1 MSGVGP
7 FLAEDYNSDRNILKH
22 SIDQMATM
30 ISRTKKLD
38 YDTVRGNLVD
48 YFKAHKDKYK
58 SRRAKVI
65 LKNKQGDREMKI
77 IPLAGVFKYVQ
88 QNNYHFS
95 PSMVAYTNS
104 DEEECIN
111 SIGTRSFIDNRKYY
125 KDLRQQAKAD
135 GDKDLYGKYHELQ
148 NAFKI
153 FNNAQSGAMSSEGTP
168 INNKTGHTSLTS
180 TCRCLTSTAN
190 LINEQFIA
198 GNRFYNKPE
207 NTLQALSARIQVT
220 DLKALQDVMEKYKL
234 HYPTTADV
242 MERVEYCSSRYWS
255 SAKHMEIIR
264 EFVDSLLPLERASIL
279 YTLDLVSLFNHNKE
293 VVSKFFDEYIH
304 IAEPE
309 EGKTEADY
317 TKPSNGDKYVLCIS
331 KLLRT
336 PSKVEL
342 NCLNE
347 YQDSIE
353 EKYSDFM
360 RVFFRSPIPPS
371 GLFDVVS
378 AVRDCV
384 LTSDTDSSIYT
395 VDEMIEAYTDDR
407 NKGIRLNAVLTYF
420 IRMISV
426 DQHQQLSANLNV
438 SKRNLKM
445 LGMKNEYYFGAYVTT
460 LMSKHY
466 YASQQMV
473 EGVMNKE
480 PEMEIKG
487 VHLKSSKIAAPIKAF
502 AQKLMEDT
510 LDAIENKKKL
520 NAAETLKE
528 IADLER
534 MIASDINGGDY
545 TWLSRQ
551 TVKTKAAYSNPG
563 SSVYFFHEMWENVFA
578 EKYGPAPELPYVG
591 IKFSVGLGSK
601 SKVKDYVAQ
610 IADKDLAKRFEDYMT
625 STGRTDLGNIVLPME
640 RLQFLQDIPQEVKQA
655 IDMRTVIKQN
665 LKSVYEVLNSTGL
678 YFMNDSITRL
688 VSDEH

>member
-7 FLAEDYNSDRNILKH
+7 FLSENYESDRGLIKH
-22 SIDQMATM
+22 AVEQYSMVIGRMNGLPEDEVKA
-30 ISRTKKLD
+30 
-38 YDTVRGNLVD
+38 NLVT
-48 YFKAHKDKYK
+48 YFKAHKDEFK

-65 LKNKQGDREMKI
+65 VKNKVEDREVKI
-77 IPLAGVFKYVQ
+77 IPLSSVFKHVQ
-88 QNNYHFS
+88 EKDYHFS

-104 DEEECIN
+104 EEEECVN
-111 SIGTRSFIDNRKYY
+111 SIGTRLFIDNRSYY
-125 KDLRQQAKAD
+125 KGLMQKARD
-135 GDKDLYGKYHELQ
+135 AGDNENRDKYKEIQ

-198 GNRFYNKPE
+198 GNRFYNTPE
-207 NTLQALSARIQVT
+207 NTLQSLVARLQVT
-220 DLKALQDVMEKYKL
+220 DYKALETVMEKYNL
-234 HYPTTADV
+234 HYATVDDL
-242 MERVEYCSSRYWS
+242 MERIDYCSRRYWQSAS
-255 SAKHMEIIR
+255 SMAVIR
-264 EFVDSLLPLERASIL
+264 KFLDNLSALERSSIL
-279 YTLDLVSLFNHNKE
+279 YTLDLMALFKHNKE
-293 VVSKFFDEYIH
+293 FISAFFDDWTSMRK
-304 IAEPE
+304 PE
-309 EGKTEADY
+309 EGKTEDDY
-317 TKPSNGDKYVLCIS
+317 LKPDNGDKYVLCVS
-331 KLLRT
+331 KLHRK
-336 PSKVEL
+336 PSKTEVNALNSLHMEVET
-342 NCLNE
+342 
-347 YQDSIE
+347 
-353 EKYSDFM
+353 KYSDFM
-360 RVFFRSPIPPS
+360 HQFFHSIIPPS
-371 GLFDVVS
+371 GLFDVTS

-395 VDEMIEAYTDDR
+395 VDEMIDAYTHDR
-407 NKGIRLNAVLTYF
+407 DCGIKLNGVLTYF

-438 SKRNLKM
+438 SKKNLRM

-473 EGVMNKE
+473 EGVMNAE

-487 VHLKSSKIAAPIKAF
+487 VHLKSSKIASNIKDF

-510 LDAIENKKKL
+510 LNAIEHKKKL

-528 IADLER
+528 IGDLER
-534 MIASDINGGDY
+534 TIVDDIQGGDWK
-545 TWLSRQ
+545 WLSRQ
-551 TVKTKAAYSNPG
+551 GVKTAAAYSKPM
-563 SSVYFFHEMWENVFA
+563 SSVYFNHEMWENVFA

-591 IKFSVGLGSK
+591 VKMSVDLGSK
-601 SKVKDYVAQ
+601 TKVKEFIESIEDREL
-610 IADKDLAKRFEDYMT
+610 ADRLEKFLEK
-625 STGRTDLGNIVLPME
+625 SGRGDLGGIVVPME
-640 RLQFLQDIPQEVKQA
+640 RLQYLGDIPAEVKQC
-655 IDMRTVIKQN
+655 IDYRTIIKQN
-665 LKSVYEVLNSTGL
+665 LKCVYEVLNSTGL

>member
-7 FLAEDYNSDRNILKH
+7 FLSENYESDRGLIKH
-22 SIDQMATM
+22 AVEQYSMVIGRMNGLPEDEVKA
-30 ISRTKKLD
+30 
-38 YDTVRGNLVD
+38 NLVT
-48 YFKAHKDKYK
+48 YFKAHKDEFK

-65 LKNKQGDREMKI
+65 VKNKVEDREVKI
-77 IPLAGVFKYVQ
+77 IPLSSVFKHVQ
-88 QNNYHFS
+88 EKDYHFS

-104 DEEECIN
+104 EEEECVN
-111 SIGTRSFIDNRKYY
+111 SIGTRLFIDNRSYY
-125 KDLRQQAKAD
+125 KGLMQKARD
-135 GDKDLYGKYHELQ
+135 AGDNENRDKYKEIQ

-198 GNRFYNKPE
+198 GNRFYNTPE
-207 NTLQALSARIQVT
+207 NTLQSLVARLQVT
-220 DLKALQDVMEKYKL
+220 DYKALETVMEKYNL
-234 HYPTTADV
+234 HYATVDDL
-242 MERVEYCSSRYWS
+242 MERIDYCSRRYWQSAS
-255 SAKHMEIIR
+255 SMAVIR
-264 EFVDSLLPLERASIL
+264 KFLDNLSALERSSIL
-279 YTLDLVSLFNHNKE
+279 YTLDLMALFKHNKE
-293 VVSKFFDEYIH
+293 FISAFFDDWTSMRK
-304 IAEPE
+304 PE
-309 EGKTEADY
+309 EGKTEDDY
-317 TKPSNGDKYVLCIS
+317 LKPDNGDKYVLCVS
-331 KLLRT
+331 KLHRK
-336 PSKVEL
+336 PSKTEVNALNSLHMEVET
-342 NCLNE
+342 
-347 YQDSIE
+347 
-353 EKYSDFM
+353 KYSDFM
-360 RVFFRSPIPPS
+360 HQFFHSIIPPS
-371 GLFDVVS
+371 GLFDVTS

-395 VDEMIEAYTDDR
+395 VDEMIDAYTHDR
-407 NKGIRLNAVLTYF
+407 DRGIKLNGVLTYF

-438 SKRNLKM
+438 SKKNLRM

-473 EGVMNKE
+473 EGVMNAE

-487 VHLKSSKIAAPIKAF
+487 VHLKSSKIASNIKDF

-510 LDAIENKKKL
+510 LNAIEHKKKL

-528 IADLER
+528 IGDLER
-534 MIASDINGGDY
+534 TIVDDIQGGDWK
-545 TWLSRQ
+545 WLSRQ
-551 TVKTKAAYSNPG
+551 GVKTAAAYSKPM
-563 SSVYFFHEMWENVFA
+563 SSVYFNHEMWENVFA

-591 IKFSVGLGSK
+591 VKMSVDLGSK
-601 SKVKDYVAQ
+601 TKVKEFIESIEDREL
-610 IADKDLAKRFEDYMT
+610 ADRLEKFLEK
-625 STGRTDLGNIVLPME
+625 SGRGDLGGIVVPME
-640 RLQFLQDIPQEVKQA
+640 RLQYLGDIPAEVKQC
-655 IDMRTVIKQN
+655 IDYRTIIKQN
-665 LKSVYEVLNSTGL
+665 LKCVYEVLNSTGL

>member
-7 FLAEDYNSDRNILKH
+7 FLAEEYSSDRNILRH
-22 SIDQMATM
+22 AMDQMATV

-38 YDTVRGNLVD
+38 KDTVKANLIS
-48 YFKAHKDKYK
+48 YFKENKDKFK

-65 LKNKQGDREMKI
+65 IKNKHGDREMRI
-77 IPLAGVFKYVQ
+77 LPLSAVFKHVQ
-88 QNNYHFS
+88 EKNYHFS

-104 DEEECIN
+104 DEEECVN
-111 SIGTRSFIDNRKYY
+111 SIGTRLFIDNRSYY
-125 KDLRQQAKAD
+125 KGLMQKARD
-135 GDKDLYGKYHELQ
+135 IGDIENRDKYKEIQ

-198 GNRFYNKPE
+198 GNRFYNTPE
-207 NTLQALSARIQVT
+207 NTLQSLTARLQVT
-220 DLKALQDVMEKYKL
+220 DLKALDDVMVKYGL
-234 HYPTTADV
+234 HYPTTQDV
-242 MERVEYCSSRYWS
+242 MERVEYCSSRYWG

-264 EFVDSLLPLERASIL
+264 GFVAELTGLERASIL
-279 YTLDLVSLFNHNKE
+279 YSLDLVSLFNHNKE
-293 VVSKFFDEYIH
+293 VVSKFFDEYIY

-317 TKPSNGDKYVLCIS
+317 VGPSNGDKYVLCVS
-331 KLLRT
+331 KLLRK

-342 NCLNE
+342 NALNQ
-347 YQDSIE
+347 YQDGIE

-438 SKRNLKM
+438 AKKNLRM

-502 AQKLMEDT
+502 AQKLMQDT
-510 LDAIENKKKL
+510 LNAIENKTKL

-528 IADLER
+528 IGDLER
-534 MIASDINGGDY
+534 GIMDDISKGDY
-545 TWLSRQ
+545 TWLSKQ
-551 TVKTKAAYSNPG
+551 TVKTKQAYSNPG

-578 EKYGPAPELPYVG
+578 DKYGPAPELPYVG

-601 SKVKDYVAQ
+601 SKVKEYIES
-610 IADKDLAKRFEDYMT
+610 IADTDIAKKFEDYMT

-640 RLQFLQDIPQEVKQA
+640 RLQFLQDIPAEVKQA
-655 IDMRTVIKQN
+655 IDFRTVIKQN